1 MPSVDATLRHAG
13 RLVVATACLLLL
25 ALPRHAD
32 AQEAPLSDVLSFL
45 LTNRGVQTGDFER
58 DVAAA
63 RATGDTMGRLLL
75 VELST
80 QPVSAAS
87 PGFVYKL
94 NPALGTPERASA
106 SFGPFFTERSLT
118 TGMGRLTLGASFTGR
133 HYTTLD
139 GRDLDD
145 GTFVTSGN
153 QFRDEATPFDV
164 ETLSLTLESQTLTTS
179 ATYGVHDRVDIGVV
193 VPFVTIDLR
202 GQRTN
207 TYRGTPVVQATADAN
222 ASGIG
227 DIAVRGKVRWLGERG
242 SGIASIAEVQLPT
255 GREEDL
261 LGAGKASTLLAMVV
275 SGESGAI
282 AAHGTV
288 GATLGGLSPG
298 FQYRGAVTANVARQ
312 VTLVGELVGRTVD
325 EAGGVVLTRVPH
337 PTIVGVDTLRLL
349 PDGDSTHT
357 AQAVVGA
364 KWNITRT
371 WLLGAHMVLPLTDDG
386 LKPAR
391 AFLIGLEYSLAGR

>member
-1 MPSVDATLRHAG
+1 MPCVEGPVRRCRCIGAA
-13 RLVVATACLLLL
+13 VACVLLMV
-25 ALPRHAD
+25 LPRHAV
-32 AQEAPLSDVLSFL
+32 AQQTPLSDVLSFL

-63 RATGDTMGRLLL
+63 RATGDTMSRLLL

-94 NPALGTPERASA
+94 NPALGTPQRASA

-118 TGMGRLTLGASFTGR
+118 TGAGRLTLGASFTAR
-133 HYTTLD
+133 SYTTLD

-153 QFRDEATPFDV
+153 QFRDEPAPFDV
-164 ETLSLTLESQTLTTS
+164 ETLSMSLESQALTAS
-179 ATYGVHDRVDIGVV
+179 ATFGVHDRVDLGVV

-207 TYRGTPVVQATADAN
+207 TYRGTSVVQATADAT

-227 DIAVRGKVRWLGERG
+227 DIAVRGKVRLFGERG
-242 SGIASIAEVQLPT
+242 SGLASIAEVQLPT

-261 LGAGKASTLLAMVV
+261 LGAGSASTFVAMVV
-275 SGESGAI
+275 SGETGAI
-282 AAHGTV
+282 AGHGTV

-298 FQYRGAVTANVARQ
+298 LQYRGAFTANVARQ
-312 VTLVGELVGRTVD
+312 LTLVGELIGRTVD
-325 EAGGVVLTRVPH
+325 EAGGVVLTRAPH

-349 PDGDSTHT
+349 PEGDSTHT

-364 KWNITRT
+364 KWNIGRT
-371 WLLGAHMVLPLTDDG
+371 WLLGAHVILPLTDDG
-386 LKPAR
+386 LKPSR
-391 AFLIGLEYSLAGR
+391 AFVIGLEYSLAGR

>member
-1 MPSVDATLRHAG
+1 MPCVDQRVSRAAHTGAA
-13 RLVVATACLLLL
+13 VAFLL
-25 ALPRHAD
+25 ALVLPTHAM
-32 AQEAPLSDVLSFL
+32 AQQAPLSDVLSFL

-63 RATGDTMGRLLL
+63 RATGETMTRLLQL
-75 VELST
+75 ELAT

-94 NPALGTPERASA
+94 NPALGTPQRASA

-118 TGMGRLTLGASFTGR
+118 AGAGRLTVGASFTAR
-133 HYTTLD
+133 RFTTLD

-153 QFRDEATPFDV
+153 QFRDETAPFDV
-164 ETLSLTLESQTLTTS
+164 ETLSMSLESQTFTAS
-179 ATYGVHDRVDIGVV
+179 ATYGVHDRVDLGVV

-207 TYRGTPVVQATADAN
+207 TYRGASVVQATADAT

-227 DIAVRGKVRWLGERG
+227 DVAVRGKLRLLGDRG
-242 SGIASIAEVQLPT
+242 TGLASIAEVQLPT

-261 LGAGKASTLLAMVV
+261 LGAGEASSFVAMVG
-275 SGESGAI
+275 SAESGAI
-282 AAHGTV
+282 AGHGTV
-288 GATLGGLSPG
+288 GVTLGGLSPG
-298 FQYRGAVTANVARQ
+298 FQYRGAVTGNVARQ
-312 VTLVGELVGRTVD
+312 LTVVGELIGRTVD
-325 EAGGVVLTRVPH
+325 QAGGVVLTRAPH

-349 PDGDSTHT
+349 PEGEATHT

-364 KWNITRT
+364 KWNIART
-371 WLLGAHMVLPLTDDG
+371 WLLGAHVMLPLTDAG
-386 LKPAR
+386 LKPSR
-391 AFLIGLEYSLAGR
+391 AFVIALEYSLAGR

>member
-1 MPSVDATLRHAG
+1 MPCVEQWARRAG
-13 RLVVATACLLLL
+13 RIGAAIACLML
-25 ALPRHAD
+25 AAPKPAA
-32 AQEAPLSDVLSFL
+32 AQQAPLSDVLSFL

-63 RATGDTMGRLLL
+63 RATADTMSRLLL
-75 VELST
+75 VQLST

-94 NPALGTPERASA
+94 NPALGTPQRASA

-118 TGMGRLTLGASFTGR
+118 TGAGRLTVGASFAAR
-133 HYTTLD
+133 RYTTLG
-139 GRDLDD
+139 GRDLGD

-153 QFRDEATPFDV
+153 QFRDEAAPFDV
-164 ETLSLTLESQTLTTS
+164 ETLSMSLESRTLSAS
-179 ATYGVHDRVDIGVV
+179 ATYGVHDRVDLGVV
-193 VPFVTIDLR
+193 VPFVSIDLR

-207 TYRGTPVVQATADAN
+207 TYRGTPVVQATADAT
-222 ASGIG
+222 ASGVG
-227 DIAVRGKVRWLGERG
+227 DIAVRGKVRLFGERG
-242 SGIASIAEVQLPT
+242 SGLASIAEVQLPT

-261 LGAGKASTLLAMVV
+261 LGAGSASTFVAMVV
-275 SGESGAI
+275 SGESGVI
-282 AAHGTV
+282 AGHGTV

-312 VTLVGELVGRTVD
+312 LTLVGELVGRTVD
-325 EAGGVVLTRVPH
+325 EAGGVVLTRVAH

-349 PDGDSTHT
+349 PEGDSTHI
-357 AQAVVGA
+357 AQAVIGA
-364 KWNITRT
+364 KWNVART
-371 WLLGAHMVLPLTDDG
+371 WLVGAHVMLPLTDGG

-391 AFLIGLEYSLAGR
+391 AFVIALEYSLAGR